1 MLKEFLEADLDG
13 EISSHL
19 DESER
24 ILGISVKDLMSYVL
38 FSVLLNYREI
48 LGSCFFRTLS
58 AKTWLIFYV
67 IEEGAEQAPGNS

>member
-1 MLKEFLEADLDG
+1 MNHNLEADLNG

-48 LGSCFFRTLS
+48 LGS
-58 AKTWLIFYV
+58 
-67 IEEGAEQAPGNS
+67 

>member
-1 MLKEFLEADLDG
+1 MNHNLEADLNG

-48 LGSCFFRTLS
+48 LG
-58 AKTWLIFYV
+58 KLIFKNLKCQDVVNFLRY
-67 IEEGAEQAPGNS
+67 

>member
-1 MLKEFLEADLDG
+1 MNHNLEADLNG

-19 DESER
+19 DESQR
-24 ILGISVKDLMSYVL
+24 ILGISIMDLMSYVL

-48 LGSCFFRTLS
+48 LGSCLFRTLS
-58 AKTWLIFYV
+58 TKTWLNFYV